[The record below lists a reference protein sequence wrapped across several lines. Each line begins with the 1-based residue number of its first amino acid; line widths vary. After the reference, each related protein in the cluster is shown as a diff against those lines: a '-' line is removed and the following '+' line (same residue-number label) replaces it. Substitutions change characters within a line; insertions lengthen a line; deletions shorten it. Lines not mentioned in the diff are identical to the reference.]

1 MTNMLQ
7 IPILLVIAELDG
19 SAYGMAI
26 IEAVKIRYGKEMSVG
41 TAYMTLKRME
51 KDQLI
56 RSKLGKATKQ
66 RGGRRKRQYFLVSG
80 GRHYL
85 MDYYKATVDFWHDLE
100 HYLSGQRFI

>member
-7 IPILLVIAELDG
+7 IPILLVIAELNET
-19 SAYGMAI
+19 AYGMAI
-26 IEAVKIRYGKEMSVG
+26 IEEVKNRYGKEMSVG

-85 MDYYKATVDFWHDLE
+85 RDYYKATVDFWHDLE
-100 HYLSGQRFI
+100 HYLAEHRFI